1 MFKVGDK
8 VRVIDYSNKPYVG
21 LRGVIISIEEN
32 PYEENP
38 YPIRVDFSGNIGTHV
53 FNQEQLTHDDKP
65 NESDE
70 LENIL
75 GKILKDSHI
84 TGSVIES
91 EELQNTKRYQTRSG
105 KQLFDV
111 LEDDLLTYEE
121 LRGFYKANIY
131 KYTHRYKQKNG
142 IEDLKKVKVYVDQLI
157 KLEEKQNA
165 I

>member
-8 VRVIDYSNKPYVG
+8 VRCINNEDSTHTLTVGDVYEIASAEYYPSLKATYVR
-21 LRGVIISIEEN
+21 LKNEAYEYIASRFEEV
-32 PYEENP
+32 
-38 YPIRVDFSGNIGTHV
+38 R
-53 FNQEQLTHDDKP
+53 
-65 NESDE
+65 NESEE
-70 LENIL
+70 LENII
-75 GKILKDSHI
+75 GKTIKDSHI

-91 EELQNTKRYQTRSG
+91 EELQNTQRYKTISG

-142 IEDLKKVKVYVDQLI
+142 IEDLKKVKIYTDQLI
-157 KLEEKQNA
+157 KLEEKENEL
-165 I
+165 

>member
-8 VRVIDYSNKPYVG
+8 VRCINNVGKENDLTIGDVYEIINVEFTSNLNEYFVYLK
-21 LRGVIISIEEN
+21 N
-32 PYEENP
+32 QT
-38 YPIRVDFSGNIGTHV
+38 SGYAASRFEKVLSNT
-53 FNQEQLTHDDKP
+53 D
-65 NESDE
+65 
-70 LENIL
+70 
-75 GKILKDSHI
+75 
-84 TGSVIES
+84 S
-91 EELQNTKRYQTRSG
+91 EELQNTQRYRTNSG

-131 KYTHRYKQKNG
+131 KYTHRYKEKNG

-157 KLEEKQNA
+157 KLEEKQDE

>member
-8 VRVIDYSNKPYVG
+8 VRVIDYTNEVCSG
-21 LRGVIISIEEN
+21 LRGVITSLSN
-32 PYEENP
+32 NHH
-38 YPIRVDFSGNIGTHV
+38 PIIVDLEHFGYQM
-53 FNQEQLTHDDKP
+53 FDQEQLTLD
-65 NESDE
+65 NE
-70 LENIL
+70 N
-75 GKILKDSHI
+75 H
-84 TGSVIES
+84 V
-91 EELQNTKRYQTRSG
+91 EELKNTQRYKTTSG

-142 IEDLKKVKVYVDQLI
+142 IEDLKKVKVYTDQLI

>member
-1 MFKVGDK
+1 MFNVGDK
-8 VRVIDYSNKPYVG
+8 VIVTDYSNKECFG
-21 LRGVIISIEEN
+21 LSGVITSITDNTCPILVCLDEKGSYYFN
-32 PYEENP
+32 P
-38 YPIRVDFSGNIGTHV
+38 
-53 FNQEQLTHDDKP
+53 QQLTLNNKHD
-65 NESDE
+65 
-70 LENIL
+70 
-75 GKILKDSHI
+75 
-84 TGSVIES
+84 T
-91 EELQNTKRYQTRSG
+91 EELKNTQRYKTTSG

-165 I
+165 

>member
-1 MFKVGDK
+1 MFKVGD
-8 VRVIDYSNKPYVG
+8 RVICINDEGTRYR
-21 LRGVIISIEEN
+21 LTRGHV
-32 PYEENP
+32 YE
-38 YPIRVDFSGNIGTHV
+38 ITRVDDSADVIDQFVYLN
-53 FNQEQLTHDDKP
+53 
-65 NESDE
+65 NES
-70 LENIL
+70 L
-75 GKILKDSHI
+75 GYVASRFEKVLDSNEH
-84 TGSVIES
+84 
-91 EELQNTKRYQTRSG
+91 EEIQNTQRYKTQSG

-131 KYTHRYKQKNG
+131 KYTHRYKEKNG

>member
-8 VRVIDYSNKPYVG
+8 VRCIDNDGTPTLTIGEVYEIIGAEYDNFMKETFVRLKNDTSEYVAS
-21 LRGVIISIEEN
+21 RFKKVTDS
-32 PYEENP
+32 
-38 YPIRVDFSGNIGTHV
+38 D
-53 FNQEQLTHDDKP
+53 
-65 NESDE
+65 ESEE
-70 LENIL
+70 LENTI
-75 GKILKDSHI
+75 GKIIKGSHI

-91 EELQNTKRYQTRSG
+91 EELENTKRYQTSSG

-121 LRGFYKANIY
+121 LRGFYKGNIY

-157 KLEEKQNA
+157 KLEEKQNE

>member
-8 VRVIDYSNKPYVG
+8 VRVTEYSNKSYIG
-21 LRGVIISIEEN
+21 LKGFISAISPN
-32 PYEENP
+32 STIYSL
-38 YPIRVDFSGNIGTHV
+38 RVDLGEIGVHS
-53 FNQEQLTHDDKP
+53 FNPHQLTHDNKP
-65 NESDE
+65 N
-70 LENIL
+70 
-75 GKILKDSHI
+75 KY
-84 TGSVIES
+84 
-91 EELQNTKRYQTRSG
+91 EELQNTTRYKTSSG

-111 LEDDLLTYEE
+111 LEDDLLNYEE

-157 KLEEKQNA
+157 KLEEKQDE

>member
-8 VRVIDYSNKPYVG
+8 VRCIDNDRTPTLTIGEVYE
-21 LRGVIISIEEN
+21 IIGSEYDIFMKETFVHLKNDTSE
-32 PYEENP
+32 YIASRFEK
-38 YPIRVDFSGNIGTHV
+38 VTDS
-53 FNQEQLTHDDKP
+53 D
-65 NESDE
+65 ESEE
-70 LENIL
+70 LENIID
-75 GKILKDSHI
+75 KTIKDSHI

-91 EELQNTKRYQTRSG
+91 EELQNTQRYKTISG

-142 IEDLKKVKVYVDQLI
+142 IEDLKKVKIYTDQLI
-157 KLEEKQNA
+157 KLEEKENEL
-165 I
+165 

>member
-8 VRVIDYSNKPYVG
+8 VRCIDNDRTPTLTIGEVYEIIGAEYDNFMKETFVRLKNDTSEYVAS
-21 LRGVIISIEEN
+21 RFKKVTDS
-32 PYEENP
+32 
-38 YPIRVDFSGNIGTHV
+38 D
-53 FNQEQLTHDDKP
+53 
-65 NESDE
+65 ESEE
-70 LENIL
+70 LENTI
-75 GKILKDSHI
+75 GKIIKGSHI

-91 EELQNTKRYQTRSG
+91 EELENTKRYKTTSG

-111 LEDDLLTYEE
+111 LEDDLLTHEE
-121 LRGFYKANIY
+121 LCGFYKANIY

-157 KLEEKQNA
+157 KLEEKQNE

>member
-1 MFKVGDK
+1 MVKAGDK
-8 VRVIDYSNKPYVG
+8 VRSLATYGKTIEGEIYTVETVIHAN
-21 LRGVIISIEEN
+21 RGIWLCETKSYLAPWEYELL
-32 PYEENP
+32 YEEP
-38 YPIRVDFSGNIGTHV
+38 
-53 FNQEQLTHDDKP
+53 
-65 NESDE
+65 
-70 LENIL
+70 LEEVEEA
-75 GKILKDSHI
+75 H
-84 TGSVIES
+84 ES
-91 EELQNTKRYQTRSG
+91 EELQNTKRYQTSSG

>member
-8 VRVIDYSNKPYVG
+8 VRCIDNDGRTYSLK
-21 LRGVIISIEEN
+21 IEELYEIASVEYDYTMNETYVRLKNN
-32 PYEENP
+32 PREYSASRFEK
-38 YPIRVDFSGNIGTHV
+38 V
-53 FNQEQLTHDDKP
+53 L
-65 NESDE
+65 
-70 LENIL
+70 
-75 GKILKDSHI
+75 DSN
-84 TGSVIES
+84 ES
-91 EELQNTKRYQTRSG
+91 EELENTKRYKTKSG

-111 LEDDLLTYEE
+111 LEDDLLSYEE

-157 KLEEKQNA
+157 TLEEKQDE

>member
-1 MFKVGDK
+1 MFKVGDT
-8 VRVIDYSNKPYVG
+8 VRVTEYSNKSYIG
-21 LRGVIISIEEN
+21 LQGVITAISDG
-32 PYEENP
+32 P
-38 YPIRVDFSGNIGTHV
+38 YPISVNLGHVGNHA
-53 FNQEQLTHDDKP
+53 FAPQQLTHDAKP
-65 NESDE
+65 S
-70 LENIL
+70 
-75 GKILKDSHI
+75 K
-84 TGSVIES
+84 S
-91 EELQNTKRYQTRSG
+91 EELKNTKRYQTGSG

-157 KLEEKQNA
+157 KLEEKQNE

>member
-8 VRVIDYSNKPYVG
+8 VRCINNEDNTYTLTVGDVYEIIGSEYDNFTKETYVR
-21 LRGVIISIEEN
+21 LKNDTSEYIASRFKKV
-32 PYEENP
+32 
-38 YPIRVDFSGNIGTHV
+38 R
-53 FNQEQLTHDDKP
+53 
-65 NESDE
+65 NESEE
-70 LENIL
+70 LENII
-75 GKILKDSHI
+75 GKTIKDSHI

-91 EELQNTKRYQTRSG
+91 EELQNTQRYKTISG

-142 IEDLKKVKVYVDQLI
+142 IEDLKKVKIYTDQLI
-157 KLEEKQNA
+157 KLEEKYNEL
-165 I
+165 

>member
-1 MFKVGDK
+1 M
-8 VRVIDYSNKPYVG
+8 I
-21 LRGVIISIEEN
+21 
-32 PYEENP
+32 
-38 YPIRVDFSGNIGTHV
+38 
-53 FNQEQLTHDDKP
+53 
-65 NESDE
+65 
-70 LENIL
+70 
-75 GKILKDSHI
+75 
-84 TGSVIES
+84 
-91 EELQNTKRYQTRSG
+91 EELQNTKRYQTSSG

-121 LRGFYKANIY
+121 SRGFYKANIY